1 MKTLVLFL
9 SFFTVMFFPVDSF
22 AQLTGTKAIP
32 GDYPTIETA
41 IVALN
46 LQGVGLGGVT
56 FNVASGHTETFSLSL
71 VGTITATGTQADQI
85 IFQKSGGG
93 ANPLI
98 TAALGGTGTT
108 DGIIKITGGDYITFD
123 GIDIQENS
131 SNTNSITQM
140 EWGYALVKRNASA
153 PVDGCWNV
161 TIKNAT
167 ITLNRANTA
176 SVAIYSG
183 NHLATST
190 SSLTLSDSLDVV
202 AYCKYFNNII
212 SNSYHGIRMKGS
224 TSSSFYDQNNEIGNQ
239 SDGGNTISNYGGGS
253 SSAYGMNIEYQKDL
267 SVSYNIVGN
276 NAPSQTG
283 VLYGLRTGSG
293 NNSNVD
299 IYNNT
304 VMNLTQGGTSLIYA
318 MTNSM
323 GSIGTDNVV
332 NIHDNLVE
340 NCLQPNS
347 TSNSVW

>member
-1 MKTLVLFL
+1 MLINISKNYVYILLLSIVLF
-9 SFFTVMFFPVDSF
+9 SGSSF

-32 GDYPTIETA
+32 GDYPKIETA

-131 SNTNSITQM
+131 SNTNAITQM
-140 EWGYALVKRNASA
+140 EWGYALVKRNATA

-161 TIKNAT
+161 TIKNST
-167 ITLNRANTA
+167 IILNKANTSA
-176 SVAIYSG
+176 AGIYSN

-190 SSLTLSDSLDVV
+190 STLTLSDTLDAM
-202 AYCKYFNNII
+202 AYCKFFNNTI
-212 SNSYHGIRMKGS
+212 SNVYYGIKLRGW
-224 TSSSFYDQNNEIGNQ
+224 TNSSFYDQNN
-239 SDGGNTISNYGGGS
+239 IS
-253 SSAYGMNIEYQKDL
+253 
-267 SVSYNIVGN
+267 
-276 NAPSQTG
+276 
-283 VLYGLRTGSG
+283 LRC
-293 NNSNVD
+293 V
-299 IYNNT
+299 
-304 VMNLTQGGTSLIYA
+304 
-318 MTNSM
+318 
-323 GSIGTDNVV
+323 
-332 NIHDNLVE
+332 
-340 NCLQPNS
+340 
-347 TSNSVW
+347 